1 MSLLLYGLIGSQ
13 CMDGPYGVTQ
23 VGSQCMDGVG
33 KVYTHTRTQTRRHK
47 RVVGEAV
54 RTRGRRERG
63 GETRIEEGE
72 GEGKEIS

>member
-23 VGSQCMDGVG
+23 VGSQCMDGVR

-47 RVVGEAV
+47 SVVGEV
-54 RTRGRRERG
+54 CEDERKKRERG
-63 GETRIEEGE
+63 RDTH
-72 GEGKEIS
+72 